1 MIPSFTSEQVWLF
14 RSTRSTTRRLTLCPN
29 LSISKEL
36 PKHRPEQSWKGSTA
50 SRMELRREVLSSNP
64 PFRKWLKQPELPCG
78 KTPMSRDPSKLENLL
93 GYCFRDATLLEQ
105 ALTHSSAANERT
117 APRNLS
123 NEQLE
128 FLGDSIIGFLVS
140 DYLYQKLPHLSE
152 GQLSKMRAHLVSS
165 ANFFSLAKRL
175 GLGEFLH
182 LGKGEEKTGGRKKQ
196 ALLADGFEALVAA
209 IYLDGGLDSARQ
221 FVLKSFRQDF
231 QSIEAGAF
239 YHTDFKSQLQER
251 LQALRFPPAEYSLI
265 GASGPDHK
273 KHFSVELKIE
283 GKKLSEGHGET
294 KKGAEQEAARLA
306 LKEL

>member
-1 MIPSFTSEQVWLF
+1 MN
-14 RSTRSTTRRLTLCPN
+14 R
-29 LSISKEL
+29 
-36 PKHRPEQSWKGSTA
+36 H
-50 SRMELRREVLSSNP
+50 
-64 PFRKWLKQPELPCG
+64 
-78 KTPMSRDPSKLENLL
+78 PSKLEHLL
-93 GYCFRDATLLEQ
+93 GYCFHDATLLER

-117 APRNLS
+117 APRHLS

-152 GQLSKMRAHLVSS
+152 GELSKMRAHLVSS
-165 ANFFSLAKRL
+165 ANFFTIARRL
-175 GLGEFLH
+175 ELGEFLH

-231 QSIEAGAF
+231 QSIEAGSF
-239 YHTDFKSQLQER
+239 YHTDFKSRLQEQ
-251 LQALRFPPAEYSLI
+251 LQALHFPPAEYLLVA
-265 GASGPDHK
+265 ASGPDHK
-273 KHFSVELKIE
+273 KQFSVELRIK

>member
-1 MIPSFTSEQVWLF
+1 MN
-14 RSTRSTTRRLTLCPN
+14 R
-29 LSISKEL
+29 
-36 PKHRPEQSWKGSTA
+36 H
-50 SRMELRREVLSSNP
+50 
-64 PFRKWLKQPELPCG
+64 
-78 KTPMSRDPSKLENLL
+78 PSKLEHLL
-93 GYCFRDATLLEQ
+93 GYCFHDATLLER

-117 APRNLS
+117 TPRHLS

-128 FLGDSIIGFLVS
+128 FLGDSIIGFLIS
-140 DYLYQKLPHLSE
+140 DYLYQNLPHLSE
-152 GQLSKMRAHLVSS
+152 GELSKMRAHLVSS
-165 ANFFSLAKRL
+165 VNFFNIARRL
-175 GLGEFLH
+175 ELGEFLH

-231 QSIEAGAF
+231 QSIEAGGF
-239 YHTDFKSQLQER
+239 YHTDFKSRLQER
-251 LQALRFPPAEYSLI
+251 LQGLRFPPAEYVLVA
-265 GASGPDHK
+265 ASGPDHK
-273 KHFSVELKIE
+273 KQFSIELRIK